1 MQEVIKEVFQE
12 NEFYLMN
19 KNRIVARF
27 ESFRNQY
34 REVSFHL
41 QEQEGQLPIGF
52 TDLGQWLENRQAP
65 KHRAH
70 IESLLRS
77 IGCYD
82 LDGYIRIT
90 HALTLNDSFWVKP
103 ITSELKWAD
112 VSLFQNEFDNTIAH
126 IAFEGGL
133 YGEQF
138 TTTSPEFGTDGAFA
152 KCWIRDEDGIY
163 LLKRGSTGARNS
175 GLEPYSEMYASEIAQ
190 IICPEAIKYEVVKY
204 RDKIASKCPL
214 FTSEKEGFAPMYK
227 CISSKPNIEN
237 LLSFYADIGSEDSFR
252 RMIVLDALTLNTDR
266 HQGNYGV
273 IFDTDTLEILRM
285 APIFDNN
292 QALLPYAEEEDFGK
306 NRAEYLASR
315 PPRIGDDFNA
325 IAHDM
330 LTPSIIA
337 DLKNL
342 RGFKFNRNT
351 SYALP
356 EERLNA
362 LEEIVNMQIDNILQ
376 GKYLYINKMAS
387 MVSAEQE
394 LIEEQAM
401 KQCMKRTAART
412 PERKLDKELDR

>member
-1 MQEVIKEVFQE
+1 MFQE

-19 KNRIVARF
+19 KNRIVAKF
-27 ESFRNQY
+27 ESCRNQY

-112 VSLFQNEFDNTIAH
+112 VSLFQNEFDDTIAH

-152 KCWIRDEDGIY
+152 KCWIRDENGIY

>member
-1 MQEVIKEVFQE
+1 
-12 NEFYLMN
+12 MN

-27 ESFRNQY
+27 ESCRNQY

-112 VSLFQNEFDNTIAH
+112 VSLFQNEFDDTIAH

-152 KCWIRDEDGIY
+152 KCWIRDENGIY

-175 GLEPYSEMYASEIAQ
+175 GVEPYSEMYASEIAQ

-387 MVSAEQE
+387 IVSVEQE

-401 KQCMKRTAART
+401 KQCMEQTAAHI
-412 PERKLDKELDR
+412 PERKLDKELER

>member
-1 MQEVIKEVFQE
+1 MFQE

>member
-1 MQEVIKEVFQE
+1 MFQE

-27 ESFRNQY
+27 ESSRNQY

-41 QEQEGQLPIGF
+41 KKQEGQFPIGF
-52 TDLGQWLENRQAP
+52 TDLEQWLENRQAP

-77 IGCYD
+77 IGCND

-103 ITSELKWAD
+103 ITSELKWEE
-112 VSLFQNEFDNTIAH
+112 VSLFQNEFDSTIAH

-152 KCWIRDEDGIY
+152 KCWIREKDGIY

-175 GLEPYSEMYASEIAQ
+175 GLEPYSEMYTSQIAEK
-190 IICPEAIKYEVVKY
+190 ICPEFVNYEVVKY

-214 FTSEKEGFAPMYK
+214 FTSEKEGFAPIYK
-227 CISSKPNIEN
+227 CISSKPNIET
-237 LLSFYADIGSEDSFR
+237 LLRFYADIGSEDAFR

-273 IFDTDTLEILRM
+273 IFNTDTLEILRM
-285 APIFDNN
+285 APVFDNN
-292 QALLPYAEEEDFGK
+292 QALLPYAEKEDFGE
-306 NRAEYLASR
+306 NRTEYLASR

-330 LTPSIIA
+330 LTPSIVA

-342 RGFKFNRNT
+342 KGFKFKRNIPY
-351 SYALP
+351 SLP
-356 EERLNA
+356 EERLA
-362 LEEIVNMQIDNILQ
+362 SLEEIVDMQIDNILQ
-376 GKYLYINKMAS
+376 GKCLYINRRE
-387 MVSAEQE
+387 V
-394 LIEEQAM
+394 
-401 KQCMKRTAART
+401 
-412 PERKLDKELDR
+412 

>member
-1 MQEVIKEVFQE
+1 MFQE

-27 ESFRNQY
+27 ESCRNQY
-34 REVSFHL
+34 REVSFRL
-41 QEQEGQLPIGF
+41 KKQEGQFPIGF

-77 IGCYD
+77 IGCND

-90 HALTLNDSFWVKP
+90 HALTLNDSFWAKP
-103 ITSELKWAD
+103 ITSELKWEE
-112 VSLFQNEFDNTIAH
+112 VSLFQNEFDSTIAH

-152 KCWIRDEDGIY
+152 KCWIREKDGIY

-175 GLEPYSEMYASEIAQ
+175 GLEPYSEMYTSQIAEK
-190 IICPEAIKYEVVKY
+190 ICPEFVNYEVVKY

-214 FTSEKEGFAPMYK
+214 FTSEKEGFAPIYK
-227 CISSKPNIEN
+227 CISSKLNIET
-237 LLSFYADIGSEDSFR
+237 LLKFYADIGSEDAFR

-273 IFDTDTLEILRM
+273 IFNTDTLEILRM

-292 QALLPYAEEEDFGK
+292 QALLPYAEKEDFGK
-306 NRAEYLASR
+306 NRTEYLASR

-330 LTPSIIA
+330 LTPSIVA

-342 RGFKFNRNT
+342 KGFEFKRNVPY
-351 SYALP
+351 SLP
-356 EERLNA
+356 EERLA
-362 LEEIVNMQIDNILQ
+362 SLEEIVDMQIDNILQ
-376 GKYLYINKMAS
+376 GKCLYINKTES
-387 MVSAEQE
+387 MLFEDQKSIGE
-394 LIEEQAM
+394 
-401 KQCMKRTAART
+401 
-412 PERKLDKELDR
+412 